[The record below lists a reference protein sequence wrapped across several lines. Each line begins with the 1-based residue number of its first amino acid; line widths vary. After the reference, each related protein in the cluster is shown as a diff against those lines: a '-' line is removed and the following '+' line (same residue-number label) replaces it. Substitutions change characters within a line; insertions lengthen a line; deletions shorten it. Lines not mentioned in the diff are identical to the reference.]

1 MSARQCSIL
10 LVDDDKGVLAF
21 LHRLLLANKYQVITT
36 QDPLSAIAIIA
47 KENIDI
53 LISDVSMP
61 GVSGIELAA
70 IVRRE
75 FPHVVRILMTGKG
88 SMEIVI
94 RAINEGEIFR
104 YLSKPF
110 DNELLLATLREAI
123 ERSNELQAAKLA
135 SNESAMATRLKSEL
149 THDYPGIEQVT
160 RISGVYV
167 VDTKNL
173 QQKKELLPK
182 DLLKLLP

>member
-1 MSARQCSIL
+1 MSTRSCSIL

-21 LHRLLLANKYQVITT
+21 LHRLLIANHYQVTTT

-61 GVSGIELAA
+61 GVSGIDLAA

-88 SMEIVI
+88 SLEMVI

-110 DNELLLATLREAI
+110 DNQLLLATLQEASA
-123 ERSNELQAAKLA
+123 RSKELQAAKLA
-135 SNESAMATRLKSEL
+135 SQDLVVATRLKSEL

-160 RISGVYV
+160 RVSGVYV
-167 VDTKNL
+167 VDTKRL
-173 QQKKELLPK
+173 QALRAQLPKELQ
-182 DLLKLLP
+182 KLLP